1 MPLSRKVSS
10 EEYMVKD
17 LIRSKLRFITII
29 NERGLK
35 SISKNM
41 QSPRQRSF
49 PHFARLREAIQTS
62 FLHFARRTRSRK
74 EAFLAFCTSC
84 KVPCRVIGKYF
95 PPFPNTRQGTCRLS
109 ENRTNRFQYSKLPPP
124 KNSLNNDVLGKS
136 SCGIYLK

>member
-1 MPLSRKVSS
+1 MPLSRKVLS

-62 FLHFARRTRSRK
+62 FLHFARHAKSETEVFLTLCTSARSNSDL
-74 EAFLAFCTSC
+74 FLAFCTSY
-84 KVPCRVIGKYF
+84 KVPERGLSCVLHVMQSPLSGNWKVFSSFPKY
-95 PPFPNTRQGTCRLS
+95 PAGDLPF
-109 ENRTNRFQYSKLPPP
+109 
-124 KNSLNNDVLGKS
+124 
-136 SCGIYLK
+136 I